1 MIKLANFADAANYNG
16 KEVKVKITSM
26 FWPSDTSLPL
36 LEPYALEGE
45 YEIVE

>member
-36 LEPYALEGE
+36 SQPYALDGE

>member
-1 MIKLANFADAANYNG
+1 MKKLKTLLSLVIATSL
-16 KEVKVKITSM
+16 TSM

-36 LEPYALEGE
+36 SQPYALEGE